1 MSKLTF
7 FNKFF
12 FTNLF
17 YILILLSLF
26 IFVIPHYNK
35 EGKYCLFGSYY
46 TRNNYEKNNELLK
59 RNNQKLLNNNNKLLN
74 SQKKLKNTNQKIKN
88 NFSKIQQ
95 NNQKIL
101 NYKKDLQ
108 KNNSELENKFYN
120 INQQNVNFS
129 KQLNNLQQNNNL
141 LKSKLSQQE
150 SFIQTSKQEE
160 KYDNNMK
167 QELKKRQFSNVSLN
181 TVSNERPDFGNMF
194 SKSIKKTTTT
204 KT

>member
-12 FTNLF
+12 LTNLF

-26 IFVIPHYNK
+26 IFVIPHYSK

-46 TRNNYEKNNELLK
+46 TKNNYQKNNELLK
-59 RNNQKLLNNNNKLLN
+59 INNQKLLNNNNKLFI
-74 SQKKLKNTNQKIKN
+74 SQKNLKKTNEKIKN

-101 NYKKDLQ
+101 HYNKDLQ
-108 KNNSELENKFYN
+108 KTNQDLEKEFYE
-120 INQQNVNFS
+120 INQQNINFS
-129 KQLNNLQQNNNL
+129 NELHNLQQNNEL
-141 LKSKLSQQE
+141 LQSKLSQQE

-160 KYDNNMK
+160 RYEDNMK

>member
-1 MSKLTF
+1 M
-7 FNKFF
+7 
-12 FTNLF
+12 
-17 YILILLSLF
+17 
-26 IFVIPHYNK
+26 
-35 EGKYCLFGSYY
+35 
-46 TRNNYEKNNELLK
+46 
-59 RNNQKLLNNNNKLLN
+59 
-74 SQKKLKNTNQKIKN
+74 
-88 NFSKIQQ
+88 
-95 NNQKIL
+95 
-101 NYKKDLQ
+101 
-108 KNNSELENKFYN
+108 ENKFYN

>member
-17 YILILLSLF
+17 YILALLFLF

-46 TRNNYEKNNELLK
+46 TKNNYEQNNELLK
-59 RNNQKLLNNNNKLLN
+59 INNQKLLNNNNKLLN
-74 SQKKLKNTNQKIKN
+74 SQKNLKKTNQKIKN

-101 NYKKDLQ
+101 NYNKNLEKTNSDLQ
-108 KNNSELENKFYN
+108 NEFYE
-120 INQQNVNFS
+120 INQQNISFS
-129 KQLNNLQQNNNL
+129 KELNDLQQNNNL
-141 LKSKLSQQE
+141 LQSKLSQQD

-167 QELKKRQFSNVSLN
+167 QELKKRQFSNVSIK

>member
-12 FTNLF
+12 LTNLF

-46 TRNNYEKNNELLK
+46 TKNNYQKNNELLK
-59 RNNQKLLNNNNKLLN
+59 INNQKLLNNNNKLFI
-74 SQKKLKNTNQKIKN
+74 SQKNLKKTNEKIKN
-88 NFSKIQQ
+88 NFSKVQQ

-101 NYKKDLQ
+101 HYNKDLK
-108 KNNSELENKFYN
+108 KNNQDLEKEFYE
-120 INQQNVNFS
+120 INQQNINFS
-129 KQLNNLQQNNNL
+129 NELHNLQQNNEL
-141 LKSKLSQQE
+141 LQSKLSQQE

-160 KYDNNMK
+160 RYEDNMK